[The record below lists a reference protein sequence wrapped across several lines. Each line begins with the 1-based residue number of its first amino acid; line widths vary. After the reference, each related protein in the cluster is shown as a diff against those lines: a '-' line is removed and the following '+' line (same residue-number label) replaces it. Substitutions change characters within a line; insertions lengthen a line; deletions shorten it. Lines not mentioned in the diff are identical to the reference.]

1 MSDQERISPY
11 NINTIP
17 SSQVMRT
24 FKTYIMRIVW
34 QTVIRIII
42 AAQPVMEKEPEIMY
56 YCGLHWVQHI
66 DLTMTYISQ
75 EFFEMKDSDIYTPY
89 A

>member
-24 FKTYIMRIVW
+24 FKTYIVRIVW
-34 QTVIRIII
+34 QTVRRIII

-56 YCGLHWVQHI
+56 YSGSHWVQHL

-75 EFFEMKDSDIYTPY
+75 AFF
-89 A
+89 

>member
-1 MSDQERISPY
+1 
-11 NINTIP
+11 
-17 SSQVMRT
+17 MRT

-56 YCGLHWVQHI
+56 YSGLHWVQHI

>member
-1 MSDQERISPY
+1 
-11 NINTIP
+11 
-17 SSQVMRT
+17 MRT

-56 YCGLHWVQHI
+56 YSGLH
-66 DLTMTYISQ
+66 
-75 EFFEMKDSDIYTPY
+75 
-89 A
+89 

>member
-75 EFFEMKDSDIYTPY
+75 EFFEMKDSDIYTPC

>member
-34 QTVIRIII
+34 QTVIRKKGSILSIVAI
-42 AAQPVMEKEPEIMY
+42 PQSSVAFN
-56 YCGLHWVQHI
+56 I
-66 DLTMTYISQ
+66 DLFSN
-75 EFFEMKDSDIYTPY
+75 FK
-89 A
+89 

>member
-34 QTVIRIII
+34 QTVIGIII
-42 AAQPVMEKEPEIMY
+42 ASQPVMEKEPEIMY
-56 YCGLHWVQHI
+56 YSGSHWVQHL

-75 EFFEMKDSDIYTPY
+75 AFF
-89 A
+89 